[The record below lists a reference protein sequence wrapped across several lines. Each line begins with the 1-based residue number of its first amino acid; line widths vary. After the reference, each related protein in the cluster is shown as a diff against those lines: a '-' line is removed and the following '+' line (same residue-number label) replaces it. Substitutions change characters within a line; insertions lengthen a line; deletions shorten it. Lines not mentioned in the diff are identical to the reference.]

1 VIEDDLLSF
10 ADALIVL
17 ALAMLIDLILSEPP
31 LRLHPTVIMGKLI
44 SAGIRVAESFSP
56 RVQKAYGVV
65 LALGTI
71 SVFAGAPYL
80 ILQVANIFGEPVQIV
95 CAALLLKPTFSIR
108 LMHTYASKLASAVQR
123 DDWVEAKGIL
133 PQMVR
138 RDPNLLNGSQ
148 IISAGV
154 ESVAE
159 STTDGITSPL
169 FYYALFG
176 VPGAFAYRAINTLD
190 SMVGYKDPK
199 FIHLGWFSAKLDS
212 VANWLPARLTAIFTI
227 ISAAMIGQSASSSSR
242 ILIRDRNDTESWN
255 AGWVMS
261 AMAGALRV
269 QLEKPGYYVLGD
281 RDEELTSSH
290 LLKATRIMALN
301 TIFFLLLVS
310 MPLTLGVE
318 KLTGIIG
325 H

>member
-1 VIEDDLLSF
+1 MSSF
-10 ADALIVL
+10 ANALIVL
-17 ALAMLIDLILSEPP
+17 ALAILIDLTLSEPP

-44 SAGIRVAESFSP
+44 SAGIGVAENCSP
-56 RVQKAYGVV
+56 QVQKAFGAV
-65 LALGTI
+65 LALGVI
-71 SVFAGAPYL
+71 SIFAGTSYI
-80 ILQVANIFGEPVQIV
+80 ILRIADVFGEPVQIV

-108 LMHTYASKLASAVQR
+108 LMYTYASRLASAVQR
-123 DDWVEAKGIL
+123 GDWVEAKSIL

-138 RDPNLLNGSQ
+138 RDPNLLSDSQ

-176 VPGAFAYRAINTLD
+176 IPGAFAYRAINTLD
-190 SMVGYKDPK
+190 SMIGYKDPK

-212 VANWLPARLTAIFTI
+212 VANWLPARLTAILTI
-227 ISAAMIGQSASSSSR
+227 ISAAVIGQSAYGSLR
-242 ILIRDRNDTESWN
+242 ILCRDRNRTESWN

-269 QLEKPGYYVLGD
+269 QLEKSGFYVLGD
-281 RDEELTSSH
+281 RDEELTGSH
-290 LLKATRIMALN
+290 LLKATLIMAVN
-301 TIFFLLLVS
+301 TIFFVLLVS
-310 MPLTLGVE
+310 LPSMLGVE
-318 KLTGIIG
+318 KITGMIG